1 MSDESL
7 PQQEKLPPHNSRF
20 YDGPLGLIAA
30 AAVHVALFFALFYV
44 FQWNTDSE
52 TVYAELWAPEDA
64 SGRNV
69 QGQSS
74 ETTDEMPPEPE
85 MNKAPELADADDTV
99 PEPAPQP
106 QPQPAPKPE
115 PKPEPT
121 PAPAP
126 QPAPAPKPEPQPEPQ
141 PEPDPEPTEE
151 ELRREANIKLAQ
163 QRAEEARLKKEKAEA
178 EAARRLREEEA
189 RLAEEQRLAEEKRL
203 EEERIAE
210 EKRLE
215 EERRAE
221 EARIAEEKRLEEER
235 IAAEKQ
241 RKAEEA
247 RKKRLA
253 QERARQAKIAEE
265 MRQAELA
272 RITGAKAV
280 DTGRVGSTKGDKN
293 AVRQNLKGSLTAAY
307 TARVIACIRP
317 HIAFNVPS
325 NAKRGRNVATF
336 EVNLLPNGEVNK
348 SSMVKSSGW
357 PAFDSAVERAIKR
370 CNPFP
375 RPTDGS
381 PIPRRMQILFDPV
394 DSQ

>member
-7 PQQEKLPPHNSRF
+7 PQQEKLLPRNSRF
-20 YDGPLGLIAA
+20 YDGPLGLMAA
-30 AAVHVALFFALFYV
+30 AAVHVALFFSLFYV

-85 MNKAPELADADDTV
+85 MNKAPELADADESV
-99 PEPAPQP
+99 PEPSPL
-106 QPQPAPKPE
+106 PE
-115 PKPEPT
+115 PKPEPAPDPRPEPLPA

-126 QPAPAPKPEPQPEPQ
+126 QAAPE

-151 ELRREANIKLAQ
+151 ELLREANIKLAQ

-189 RLAEEQRLAEEKRL
+189 RLAEAQRLAEEKRL
-203 EEERIAE
+203 EEERLAE
-210 EKRLE
+210 ARRLE

-221 EARIAEEKRLEEER
+221 EARRAEEKRLEEER

-247 RKKRLA
+247 RKKRIA

-272 RITGAKAV
+272 RITGAKAI
-280 DTGRVGSTKGDKN
+280 DSGRVGSTKGDKH

-325 NAKRGRNVATF
+325 SAKRGRNVATF
-336 EVNLLPNGEVNK
+336 EVNLLPNGEV
-348 SSMVKSSGW
+348 SQSVMVKSSGW
-357 PAFDSAVERAIKR
+357 PAFDGAVERAIKR

>member
-1 MSDESL
+1 VSDESL
-7 PQQEKLPPHNSRF
+7 SRQEKLLPRNGRF
-20 YDGPLGLIAA
+20 YDGPLGLVAA

-85 MNKAPELADADDTV
+85 MNKASELADANETV

-106 QPQPAPKPE
+106 QPAPNPE
-115 PKPEPT
+115 PKPEPA

-126 QPAPAPKPEPQPEPQ
+126 QPAPAPKPEPQPEP
-141 PEPDPEPTEE
+141 DSEPTEE

-215 EERRAE
+215 EARRAE

-247 RKKRLA
+247 RKKRIA
-253 QERARQAKIAEE
+253 QEKARQAKIAEE

-280 DTGRVGSTKGDKN
+280 ETGRVGTTKGDKT
-293 AVRQNLKGSLTAAY
+293 AVRQNLTGSMTAAY
-307 TARVIACIRP
+307 AAQVVARIRP
-317 HIAFNVPS
+317 LIAYPVPP
-325 NAKRGRNVATF
+325 NIKRGNNIAIFDVR
-336 EVNLLPNGEVNK
+336 LLPDGTVASYRK
-348 SSMVKSSGW
+348 VQSSGL
-357 PAFDSAVERAIKR
+357 PAFDAAVDRAIKR
-370 CNPFP
+370 SGSFP
-375 RPTDGS
+375 RPRNGAAV
-381 PIPRRMQILFDPV
+381 PRQIQILFDPV